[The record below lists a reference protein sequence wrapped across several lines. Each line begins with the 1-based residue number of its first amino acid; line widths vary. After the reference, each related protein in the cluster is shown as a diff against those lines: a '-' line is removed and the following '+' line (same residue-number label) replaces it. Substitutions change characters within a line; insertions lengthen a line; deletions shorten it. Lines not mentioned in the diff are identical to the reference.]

1 MTERIFTIK
10 TEWYE
15 GEVVPS
21 IGKYGNGRIAIE
33 LICPDGEPLCRAT
46 VNLPDAPI
54 EDGYVF
60 LKGWS
65 ENEGLPE
72 ALEEA
77 GMVKLT
83 DRKVATG
90 FVYAQEAKLLIKV

>member
-1 MTERIFTIK
+1 MITIK

-15 GEVVPS
+15 GEVIPA
-21 IGKYGNGRIAIE
+21 IGRYGNGRIAVQ
-33 LICPDGEPLCRAT
+33 LKCPDGEPLCTAT
-46 VNLPDAPI
+46 VNLPDDSI
-54 EDGYVF
+54 KDGYVF

-83 DRKVATG
+83 GRKVATG
-90 FVYAQEAKLLIKV
+90 FVYAQEAELLIKV